1 MPAELG
7 VVEHAR
13 KLGCGVLVKKP
24 LDSGD
29 RAWTTS
35 SKSELHY
42 VANVAG
48 VSSIVIGTTNPA
60 HLLAN
65 AAALA

>member
-1 MPAELG
+1 LI
-7 VVEHAR
+7 
-13 KLGCGVLVKKP
+13 KKA
-24 LDSGD
+24 LDSG
-29 RAWTTS
+29 
-35 SKSELHY
+35 KSAQDDELRRRNLRY

-65 AAALA
+65 AALLG